1 MCLSSRPSPG
11 HSHLSAFGSS
21 LIGLLLLRVR
31 GERPIGGGERASAP
45 PAAFTQTQESIV
57 GGVSRH
63 GDFMGSFCT
72 PSALWT
78 MDWQDE
84 FDGDKLRDDWWRI
97 IETSPKDKLTTK
109 APVAGL
115 GATACRTADCVPENV
130 KVENGY
136 LNLLSEATD
145 AGFRT
150 GAVTTQGMDKAW
162 DDGTPYRL
170 CVRAKLPGGGQG
182 VWPAHWMLP
191 ENGIYDKRL
200 DDGEVDI
207 LEMINADGNA
217 YGTYHWMTKENY
229 DDFDKYHKSKAS
241 MTKMPSYFAE
251 TFHEFAVERSKDHIT
266 FVVDG
271 QPTQVVRADEIGK
284 QLSHKPFFL
293 ILNTAIGGGWPG
305 EPSAGTSLPVTHSI
319 DYVRVLRRKVGE
331 QDSSSPVQDAQDDS
345 PRSSSALR
353 GLHQHPQEVSQ
364 DLEPESLME
373 RVNNIPTGSS
383 ALEIYPDVRPPP
395 PLSRA

>member
-162 DDGTPYRL
+162 
-170 CVRAKLPGGGQG
+170 
-182 VWPAHWMLP
+182 
-191 ENGIYDKRL
+191 